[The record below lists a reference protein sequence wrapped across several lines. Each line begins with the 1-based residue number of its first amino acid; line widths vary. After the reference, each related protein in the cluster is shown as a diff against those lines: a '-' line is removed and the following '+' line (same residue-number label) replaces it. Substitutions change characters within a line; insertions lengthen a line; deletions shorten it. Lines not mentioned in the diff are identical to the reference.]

1 MGELWRRIWYLLH
14 RSRFER
20 ELREEMD
27 AHRAMKKAGEAP
39 FGNALRLREEAAEQ
53 WGWEWLERLRQ
64 DVRFALR
71 LLVRAPAFT
80 LSAVAL
86 LSVGIGFSLAAFQ
99 ILDALALSWLPVREP
114 QTLVTL
120 HRRTPRG
127 TSTAFSYPA
136 FDFYRS
142 HSTSLIG
149 AMAIVHGGVTLG
161 DDTAHHVGATFVT
174 TNYFSELGAT
184 PLLGR
189 LLDAADERPGAD
201 PVVVLSERLWR
212 ARFGGD
218 RSLIGRPLRVN
229 GHPHTLVGIVPESFV
244 GLNDG
249 ARAWLPVTQH
259 DVAFPGSRL
268 LEDWDNSAIAFYGR
282 ISNGVSPAAVEATL
296 LPNVR
301 ALGALRPREVEKD
314 EWLSVLPAGK
324 YLSIYEGLAAAGLM
338 GALIALVL
346 VTACMNLGLLV
357 LSRTMGREREFSIR
371 LSVGATRR
379 RLARQLVTEH
389 LLLGV
394 IGAAAACFVSVQIT
408 RLFFVFTDAPIG
420 LAPHFNARALGAAA
434 VLAVVASN
442 AFGFAPVWQTIRPA
456 GTRRGRARNLLIA
469 VQVAAASVLLIVS
482 GLLVRGVVRV
492 TRVPLGFD
500 YEHAIVAD
508 PALASYSVN
517 PGAALAYWNSVDD
530 AVRHVPGIVN
540 VAVSS
545 LPPLGNRVSINRD
558 GTVFYH
564 VTPSYF
570 DTMRIPLRR
579 GRLFVAG
586 EKGVVLI
593 SEALARRRWNGE
605 DPIGKTFAESTV
617 IGIVGDARTVRLS
630 DGNATECYRAI
641 GPGQMPDAV
650 LVVRVSGDPRPVTAQ
665 VASVLR
671 SRDERLSPSV
681 NLLGDLLDERLSGAR
696 QVAAVTSVLGVS
708 ALLLAVTGL
717 AGLVA
722 FTVSQRRREI
732 GVRLALGA
740 RPRDVVRAIGRQFA
754 QPVLSGAVV
763 GMGLAAGAGFV
774 LSRELYGVSY
784 LDPIAHVG
792 ALLLFIS
799 VAAVAALPSIR
810 RALRVDPIQT
820 LRHE

>member
-1 MGELWRRIWYLLH
+1 
-14 RSRFER
+14 
-20 ELREEMD
+20 
-27 AHRAMKKAGEAP
+27 
-39 FGNALRLREEAAEQ
+39 
-53 WGWEWLERLRQ
+53 
-64 DVRFALR
+64 
-71 LLVRAPAFT
+71 
-80 LSAVAL
+80 
-86 LSVGIGFSLAAFQ
+86 
-99 ILDALALSWLPVREP
+99 
-114 QTLVTL
+114 
-120 HRRTPRG
+120 
-127 TSTAFSYPA
+127 
-136 FDFYRS
+136 
-142 HSTSLIG
+142 
-149 AMAIVHGGVTLG
+149 
-161 DDTAHHVGATFVT
+161 
-174 TNYFSELGAT
+174 
-184 PLLGR
+184 
-189 LLDAADERPGAD
+189 
-201 PVVVLSERLWR
+201 
-212 ARFGGD
+212 
-218 RSLIGRPLRVN
+218 
-229 GHPHTLVGIVPESFV
+229 
-244 GLNDG
+244 
-249 ARAWLPVTQH
+249 
-259 DVAFPGSRL
+259 
-268 LEDWDNSAIAFYGR
+268 
-282 ISNGVSPAAVEATL
+282 
-296 LPNVR
+296 
-301 ALGALRPREVEKD
+301 
-314 EWLSVLPAGK
+314 
-324 YLSIYEGLAAAGLM
+324 
-338 GALIALVL
+338 
-346 VTACMNLGLLV
+346 
-357 LSRTMGREREFSIR
+357 
-371 LSVGATRR
+371 
-379 RLARQLVTEH
+379 
-389 LLLGV
+389 
-394 IGAAAACFVSVQIT
+394 
-408 RLFFVFTDAPIG
+408 
-420 LAPHFNARALGAAA
+420 
-434 VLAVVASN
+434 
-442 AFGFAPVWQTIRPA
+442 
-456 GTRRGRARNLLIA
+456 
-469 VQVAAASVLLIVS
+469 VS

>member
-1 MGELWRRIWYLLH
+1 MGELWRRLWYLLN

-27 AHRAMKKAGEAP
+27 AHRAMKSGGEVP

-53 WGWEWLERLRQ
+53 WGWQWLERLRQ
-64 DVRFALR
+64 DVRFAVR

-80 LSAVAL
+80 LSAVGL
-86 LSVGIGFSLAAFQ
+86 LSLGIGFSLAAFQ
-99 ILDALALSWLPVREP
+99 IIDALALSWLPVPEP
-114 QTLVTL
+114 QTLIML

-142 HSTSLIG
+142 HATSVTG
-149 AMAIVHGGVTLG
+149 AMALVQDGVTLG
-161 DDTAHHVGATFVT
+161 DDTSRHVNARFVT

-184 PLLGR
+184 PLVGR
-189 LLDAADERPGAD
+189 LLDASDERPGAD

-218 RSLIGRPLRVN
+218 PSLVGRPLRVN
-229 GHPHTLVGIVPESFV
+229 GQLFTLVGIVPKSFV

-249 ARAWLPVTQH
+249 AKAWLPIARH

-268 LEDWDNSAIAFYGR
+268 LADWDGFAVAFYGR
-282 ISNGVSPAAVEATL
+282 ISNGMSRAAIEARL
-296 LPNVR
+296 LPDVR
-301 ALGALRPREVEKD
+301 ALRALRPGDVEED

-324 YLSIYEGLAAAGLM
+324 YLSIYEGVAALGLA
-338 GALIALVL
+338 GALITLVL

-357 LSRTMGREREFSIR
+357 LARTLGREREFSIR

-379 RLARQLVTEH
+379 RLARQLLTEH

-394 IGAAAACFVSVQIT
+394 IGAAAACFASTQIT

-420 LAPHFNARALGAAA
+420 LAPQFDVRALGAAA
-434 VLAVVASN
+434 VLAVVSSI

-456 GTRRGRARNLLIA
+456 STRHVRARNVLIA
-469 VQVAAASVLLIVS
+469 MQVAAASVLLIVS
-482 GLLVRGVVRV
+482 GLLVRGVIRI

-508 PALASYSVN
+508 PALANYGVN
-517 PGAALAYWNSVDD
+517 PGAALAYWNGVDS
-530 AVRHVPGIVN
+530 AVRGVPGVAN
-540 VAVSS
+540 VAVST
-545 LPPLGNRVSINRD
+545 LPPLGNRVSINRE
-558 GTVFYH
+558 GTVFYR

-579 GRLFVAG
+579 GRLFSAG

-593 SEALARRRWNGE
+593 SEALARRRWSGE
-605 DPIGKTFAESTV
+605 DPIGQTFSGSTV
-617 IGIVGDARTVRLS
+617 IGMVGDARTVRLS
-630 DGNATECYRAI
+630 DGNATECYGAI
-641 GPGQMPDAV
+641 EPSQLADSVM
-650 LVVRVSGDPRPVTAQ
+650 VVRVTGDPRPVAAL
-665 VASVLR
+665 VAAVLR
-671 SRDERLSPSV
+671 SRDERLTPSV
-681 NLLGDLLDERLSGAR
+681 NLLGDLLDERLSGSR

-708 ALLLAVTGL
+708 ALLLAITGL
-717 AGLVA
+717 GGLVA
-722 FTVSQRRREI
+722 FTVSQRLREI
-732 GVRLALGA
+732 GVRIALGA
-740 RPRDVVRAIGRQFA
+740 RPRDVVQAIARQFA
-754 QPVLSGAVV
+754 YPLLWGAAA
-763 GMGLAAGAGFV
+763 GMALAAGAGFV

-784 LDPIAHVG
+784 LDPIAHLG
-792 ALLLFIS
+792 ALLLFAC
-799 VAAVAALPSIR
+799 VAALAALPSIR
-810 RALRVDPIQT
+810 RALRVDPIRT